1 MGAQGKD
8 HGGSKSILR
17 VKFYRLTAEGKW
29 DDQGTGLVT
38 VDYVERSE
46 NLGLLV
52 FDEDNHDPLLVHC
65 ISSDDIYR
73 RQDDTIISWRDSEFS
88 TELALS
94 FQEATGC
101 SYIWDH
107 ICGVRR
113 NLLFSTLNNV
123 ESGPR
128 LAAEVLPTSGALQSN
143 DDTYHVV
150 SSELRELP
158 QVELSSLHLLLKTVV
173 EGVEG
178 GVVDQMRV
186 TELILKDQYFF
197 PKLIDLFRISEDLEN
212 FDALHMLFKLV
223 KGIIL
228 LNNSQIYDKIFRDE
242 FFLDIIG
249 TLEYD
254 PEVPKVQRHRD
265 FLKKH
270 VVFKQA
276 IPIKDAIVSSKIH
289 QTYWIGYLKD
299 VILQRDEAIIAN
311 LNAIIH
317 ANNAVIVSWLKD
329 DTTFIQEL
337 FRQMR
342 SSATPADSKRNLVL
356 FLQEFCNLT
365 KSLQL
370 VQQLRLFRDLVNE
383 GIFDIITNMLQSEDK
398 KLVLT
403 GTDILILFLN
413 QDPNFL
419 RTYVFHQE
427 GNVLL
432 GLLVKGMITDFGEDM
447 HCQFL
452 EIVRCLLDPY
462 TLSGLQRDTIID
474 VFFEKHL
481 DQLID
486 VITSSCPSKV
496 AGKSGDSG
504 GNIGTCAFVK
514 PEILL
519 NICDLLCFCVLHH
532 PYRIKCSF
540 LLNNVIEKVLYLT
553 RRRERYLVVAAVRF
567 LRTII
572 SRNPVRQ
579 TWQAI
584 QLPVAAPTHN
594 DEFLFHHVIKNNLL
608 KPVVEAFIKNG
619 NRYNLLHSAIL
630 ELFEYIRKE
639 NLKALIIYVV
649 ESFWEEISKFGYLSS
664 IQAFKLK
671 YEQSLES
678 AESRNTISF
687 DDSRKRIDDCAVE
700 KEEEDYF
707 NEHSDEEDSTSV
719 RVSRP
724 RCQHTQ
730 PVLPNGTGNSHSS
743 SSKLVDYDDDEDDA
757 DYNPPPRIKPGTSA
771 EENETENVSNLKQRP
786 LSSLKGNNKELELT
800 KKRRTECTLSSNTTS
815 KVATTHSTHNRS
827 DSPSRK
833 GPGPSPQCSI
843 DSSGDPVEDPGG
855 NESTVSR
862 KISNGVPE
870 AADSR
875 PPNGQDLQSEKA
887 VNSTDANVSE
897 PHSV

>member
-8 HGGSKSILR
+8 HGSSKSILR
-17 VKFYRLTAEGKW
+17 VKFYRLTADGKW

-52 FDEDNHDPLLVHC
+52 FDEDNHDPLLMHR

-73 RQDDTIISWRDSEFS
+73 RQDD
-88 TELALS
+88 
-94 FQEATGC
+94 
-101 SYIWDH
+101 
-107 ICGVRR
+107 
-113 NLLFSTLNNV
+113 V

-128 LAAEVLPTSGALQSN
+128 LAAEVLSTSGALQSN
-143 DDTYHVV
+143 DDTYHVI

-158 QVELSSLHLLLKTVV
+158 PVELSSLHLLLKTVV

-178 GVVDQMRV
+178 GVVDQIRV

-212 FDALHMLFKLV
+212 LDALHMLFKLV
-223 KGIIL
+223 KGI
-228 LNNSQIYDKIFRDE
+228 N
-242 FFLDIIG
+242 
-249 TLEYD
+249 D

-276 IPIKDAIVSSKIH
+276 IPIKDAMVSSKIH

-299 VILQRDEAIIAN
+299 VILQRVLDDAIIAN

-317 ANNAVIVSWLKD
+317 ANNAVIVSLLKD

-356 FLQEFCNLT
+356 FLQEFCNLS

-419 RTYVFHQE
+419 RTYVIHQE

-452 EIVRCLLDPY
+452 EIIRSLLDPY
-462 TLSGLQRDTIID
+462 TLSGLQ
-474 VFFEKHL
+474 
-481 DQLID
+481 
-486 VITSSCPSKV
+486 
-496 AGKSGDSG
+496 
-504 GNIGTCAFVK
+504 
-514 PEILL
+514 
-519 NICDLLCFCVLHH
+519 
-532 PYRIKCSF
+532 
-540 LLNNVIEKVLYLT
+540 
-553 RRRERYLVVAAVRF
+553 
-567 LRTII
+567 
-572 SRNPVRQ
+572 
-579 TWQAI
+579 
-584 QLPVAAPTHN
+584 
-594 DEFLFHHVIKNNLL
+594 DEFLFHHIIKNNLL

-619 NRYNLLHSAIL
+619 NRYNLLHSAVL

-649 ESFWEEISKFGYLSS
+649 DSFWEEISKFGYLSS

-678 AESRNTISF
+678 AESRNTISV
-687 DDSRKRIDDCAVE
+687 DDSRKRIDDRAVE
-700 KEEEDYF
+700 KEEEEYF
-707 NEHSDEEDSTSV
+707 NEHSSQS
-719 RVSRP
+719 
-724 RCQHTQ
+724 
-730 PVLPNGTGNSHSS
+730 G
-743 SSKLVDYDDDEDDA
+743 KLVDYDDDEDDA

-771 EENETENVSNLKQRP
+771 EENETENATFI
-786 LSSLKGNNKELELT
+786 LKGNNEELELT
-800 KKRRTECTLSSNTTS
+800 KKRRTERTSSSNTTS

-833 GPGPSPQCSI
+833 GPGPSPQGFI
-843 DSSGDPVEDPGG
+843 DSSSDPVEDPGG

-862 KISNGVPE
+862 KISNGLPE

-897 PHSV
+897 PYSVR

>member
-1 MGAQGKD
+1 MVNLTSFYDPQ
-8 HGGSKSILR
+8 R
-17 VKFYRLTAEGKW
+17 VKFYRLTADGKW

-52 FDEDNHDPLLVHC
+52 FDEDNHDPLLVHR

-73 RQDDTIISWRDSEFS
+73 RQDD
-88 TELALS
+88 
-94 FQEATGC
+94 
-101 SYIWDH
+101 
-107 ICGVRR
+107 
-113 NLLFSTLNNV
+113 V
-123 ESGPR
+123 ESGSC
-128 LAAEVLPTSGALQSN
+128 LAAEDLPTSGAPQSN

-158 QVELSSLHLLLKTVV
+158 PVELSSLHLLLKTVV

-178 GVVDQMRV
+178 GVVDQIRV

-212 FDALHMLFKLV
+212 LDVLHMLFKLV
-223 KGIIL
+223 KGI
-228 LNNSQIYDKIFRDE
+228 N
-242 FFLDIIG
+242 
-249 TLEYD
+249 D

-276 IPIKDAIVSSKIH
+276 IPIKDAMVSSKIH
-289 QTYWIGYLKD
+289 QTYWIGYLKCRSCATDQD
-299 VILQRDEAIIAN
+299 VILQRVLDEAIIAN
-311 LNAIIH
+311 FNAIIH
-317 ANNAVIVSWLKD
+317 ANNAVIVSLLKD

-356 FLQEFCNLT
+356 FLQEFCNLS

-383 GIFDIITNMLQSEDK
+383 GIFDIITNMLQSEDQ

-419 RTYVFHQE
+419 RTYVIHQE

-452 EIVRCLLDPY
+452 EIIRSLLDPY
-462 TLSGLQRDTIID
+462 TLTGLQRDTIID

-504 GNIGTCAFVK
+504 GNIGTF
-514 PEILL
+514 
-519 NICDLLCFCVLHH
+519 
-532 PYRIKCSF
+532 
-540 LLNNVIEKVLYLT
+540 
-553 RRRERYLVVAAVRF
+553 
-567 LRTII
+567 
-572 SRNPVRQ
+572 
-579 TWQAI
+579 
-584 QLPVAAPTHN
+584 
-594 DEFLFHHVIKNNLL
+594 
-608 KPVVEAFIKNG
+608 VEAFIKNG
-619 NRYNLLHSAIL
+619 NRYNLLHSAVL

-649 ESFWEEISKFGYLSS
+649 DSFWEEISKFGYLSS

-678 AESRNTISF
+678 AESRNTISV
-687 DDSRKRIDDCAVE
+687 DDSRKRIDDRAVE

-707 NEHSDEEDSTSV
+707 NEHSSQS
-719 RVSRP
+719 
-724 RCQHTQ
+724 
-730 PVLPNGTGNSHSS
+730 G
-743 SSKLVDYDDDEDDA
+743 KLVDYDDDEDDA

-771 EENETENVSNLKQRP
+771 EENETENVSSLKQRP
-786 LSSLKGNNKELELT
+786 LSSLKGNNEELELT
-800 KKRRTECTLSSNTTS
+800 KKRRTERTLSN
-815 KVATTHSTHNRS
+815 
-827 DSPSRK
+827 SPSRK
-833 GPGPSPQCSI
+833 GPGPSPRCSI
-843 DSSGDPVEDPGG
+843 DSSSDPVEDPGG
-855 NESTVSR
+855 NECTVSR
-862 KISNGVPE
+862 KISNGLPE
-870 AADSR
+870 AVDSR

-887 VNSTDANVSE
+887 GELIRCVLL
-897 PHSV
+897 